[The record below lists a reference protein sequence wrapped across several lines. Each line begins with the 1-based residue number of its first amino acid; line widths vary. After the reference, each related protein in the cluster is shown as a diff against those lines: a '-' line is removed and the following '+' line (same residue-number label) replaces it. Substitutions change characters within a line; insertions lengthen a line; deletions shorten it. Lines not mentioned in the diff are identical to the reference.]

1 MMPTMKTLLIFHMW
15 IDSGAFSGSAYQTCT
30 YHINRQGCLKE
41 AQQMT
46 QNTIKGTKSTLIF
59 FFMFRMWWYIAIF
72 MHQVNFA
79 NTLSKKKIG
88 LKRVCKETPV
98 GKKIPVM
105 LNKQANMPPSRNKR
119 YFLPTCMYFSQ

>member
-59 FFMFRMWWYIAIF
+59 FFMFRMW
-72 MHQVNFA
+72 
-79 NTLSKKKIG
+79 
-88 LKRVCKETPV
+88 
-98 GKKIPVM
+98 
-105 LNKQANMPPSRNKR
+105 
-119 YFLPTCMYFSQ
+119 